1 MRRMAA
7 ASVCIGTGMFRAVSR
22 SMELSC
28 ADGTRHPR
36 PSRRRI
42 RNAIDHL
49 STRRWFVTLADD
61 DSGSFVQAAWGTQ
74 VNLRDGDFL
83 LETKGPYVDG
93 HVATVVMSPEEVHIA
108 FEGFAAGDPS
118 WTDRHQWRPARVG
131 PQPHAAGEV
140 GGQE

>member
-1 MRRMAA
+1 MAA
-7 ASVCIGTGMFRAVSR
+7 ASVCICTGMFRAVSR
-22 SMELSC
+22 SMELSL
-28 ADGTRHPR
+28 ADGTRHLR

-61 DSGSFVQAAWGTQ
+61 GSGSFVQAAWGTQ

-83 LETKGPYVDG
+83 LETKGPHVDG
-93 HVATVVMSPEEVHIA
+93 HVATVVMSLEEVQFA
-108 FEGFAAGDPS
+108 FERFAAGDPS

-131 PQPHAAGEV
+131 TQDLAAGEV
-140 GGQE
+140 DRQE